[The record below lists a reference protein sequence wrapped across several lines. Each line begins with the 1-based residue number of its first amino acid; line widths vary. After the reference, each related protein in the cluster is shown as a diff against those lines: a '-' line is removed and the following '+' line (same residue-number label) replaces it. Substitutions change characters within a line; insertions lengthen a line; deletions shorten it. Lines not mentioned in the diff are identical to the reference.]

1 MATRSSKSFNLQ
13 IFQSFAFPMIVQL
26 KPSIS
31 PAEKEAILQK
41 IRSLEY
47 KTTEVK
53 TQKGDYLVGIG
64 KKEFDVRQLG
74 HMKGIVDI
82 HRVSD
87 DYKLVSRKWKV
98 ERTHIDLGDGV
109 VIGNGSLSIMAG
121 PCSIESEDQVQQ
133 IIDHLVRNN
142 VSIMR
147 GGVFKPRSSVFVVH
161 RWQPLQAFGVFH
173 R

>member
-1 MATRSSKSFNLQ
+1 MLTEWSINNFNLLIFQFSNFQ
-13 IFQSFAFPMIVQL
+13 IFQFFNFRIFFMIVQL

-31 PAEKEAILQK
+31 LAEKEAILQK

-87 DYKLVSRKWKV
+87 
-98 ERTHIDLGDGV
+98 
-109 VIGNGSLSIMAG
+109 
-121 PCSIESEDQVQQ
+121 
-133 IIDHLVRNN
+133 
-142 VSIMR
+142 
-147 GGVFKPRSSVFVVH
+147 
-161 RWQPLQAFGVFH
+161 
-173 R
+173 